1 MAITRGHIGPNGP
14 DKCNAT
20 KGKCPYAAESNHFS
34 SLEEAEAVYAERM
47 GSIMAPA
54 LKSSK
59 KRLTPEERELREKK
73 LELARKLVED
83 RSQTGGIT
91 FDDANPERAKRR
103 LDEAIGYA
111 KERGNTH
118 LVAKLSNA
126 AVLASGSFKTAEGV
140 RVNTDA
146 LLKNYLSVKDVER
159 NRDAAAAALAKRA
172 EELGVKPGEK
182 FSLKTEAGS
191 FTMTVAEG
199 FNEAAFD
206 ALPENVKKTIS
217 SPRKSYSIEEARK
230 HLPAELV
237 EQISSETQVIEYV
250 VGKRPELGNPE
261 LLLRRSN
268 SMEDGLADVAA
279 YYGKVHET
287 SGKVRDMNAL
297 VKEQANAVKATA
309 GTKSGNVFAPA
320 RSQMNGALVSGRRNL
335 SPKLVDEL
343 LTDTQ
348 KARIATEVM
357 APDSEKAR
365 GMLSEEEFQKIFRA
379 TKVSFRVTEAK

>member
-1 MAITRGHIGPNGP
+1 
-14 DKCNAT
+14 
-20 KGKCPYAAESNHFS
+20 
-34 SLEEAEAVYAERM
+34 
-47 GSIMAPA
+47 MAPA

-59 KRLTPEERELREKK
+59 KRLAPEERELREKN
-73 LELARKLVED
+73 LELAKKLVED
-83 RSQTGGIT
+83 RSETGGIT

-103 LDEAIGYA
+103 LDEAIDYA
-111 KERGNTH
+111 KGRGNTH
-118 LVAKLSNA
+118 LVAKLSSA
-126 AVLASGSFKTAEGV
+126 AVLASGAFKTAEGL

-206 ALPENVKKTIS
+206 ELPENVKKTIS

-237 EQISSETQVIEYV
+237 EQVSSETQVIEYV

-261 LLLRRSN
+261 LALRKSN

-309 GTKSGNVFAPA
+309 AAKSGNVFAPA
-320 RSQMNGALVSGRRNL
+320 RSQMNGALVSGRRSL
-335 SPKLVDEL
+335 SPKLVDEH
-343 LTDTQ
+343 LTDAQ
-348 KARIATEVM
+348 KAKIATEVM
-357 APDSEKAR
+357 VPDSEKAL
-365 GMLSEEEFQKIFRA
+365 GVLSDEQFQKIFRA
-379 TKVSFRVTEAK
+379 TKVSIRVTEAK